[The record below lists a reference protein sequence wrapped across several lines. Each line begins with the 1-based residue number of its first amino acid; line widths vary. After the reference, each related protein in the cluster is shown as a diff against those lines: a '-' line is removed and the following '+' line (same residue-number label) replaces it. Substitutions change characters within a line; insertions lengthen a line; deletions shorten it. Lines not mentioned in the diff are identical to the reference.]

1 MRLRRLNR
9 AVRPALV
16 ILAALAALLAWAVS
30 SPPGSSPDDDYHMA
44 SIWCGTTESTDLCAQ
59 TGVPSERALP
69 ADVLEAS
76 SCFAFDPDKAADCR
90 LDADTTKLSTRGNW
104 NGEAYPPVYYAVMH
118 AFAGHDLSVSIITIR
133 AVNAILYV
141 GIVALLFLLVPPPGR
156 RALVWG
162 ALITSVPLGVFIVAS
177 VNPSS
182 WAVISASGLWL
193 AVWAF
198 FVQSGWRKAGA
209 GILTVL
215 LVVIGAGARGD
226 SAAYAVLALIA
237 GSVLALR
244 RDRRY
249 LRDLLLP
256 VGLVVVAAALFFTAG
271 QSAVVGGATVV
282 KNETYT
288 FSELLFI
295 NVKALPQLL
304 AGFLGTWGLGWLD
317 TYMPGIVSVTALAV
331 FSGVVF
337 WGLRLGD
344 ARKWLALAGVG
355 AGVIAV
361 PLYILMHDGV
371 VVGNGVQ
378 PRYVFPLIVM
388 FAGIAVFG
396 FARSSLGLGRVQ
408 LGVAAVGMVVANSV
422 ALHVNLRRYVTGLD
436 RVGVNLDRDVEWWW
450 NAPVSP
456 MGVWVIGT
464 LAFALLTVLL
474 LTLAWPRNDS
484 IDARRR
490 ALRPAGVLEDLHD
503 EQDERR
509 TPQSETD
516 VTSDEQAANPQP
528 GHELPVSRSGR
539 RSVAGGRL

>member
-1 MRLRRLNR
+1 MRLRRLSR
-9 AVRPALV
+9 AVRPV
-16 ILAALAALLAWAVS
+16 IVVVAALIALLAWAVS

-44 SIWCGTTESTDLCAQ
+44 SIWCGTTDSTDLCEQ

-76 SCFAFDPDKAADCR
+76 SCFAFDPDKAANCR
-90 LDADTTKLSTRGNW
+90 LDAESDKLSTRGNW

-118 AFAGHDLSVSIITIR
+118 AFAGHDLSVAVVTIR
-133 AVNAILYV
+133 AVNSVLYV
-141 GIVALLFLLVPPPGR
+141 GILALLFVLVPRAGR

-162 ALITSVPLGVFIVAS
+162 ALVTSVPLGVFIVAS

-209 GILTVL
+209 GVLTVL

-226 SAAYAVLALIA
+226 SAAYSVLALIA
-237 GSVLALR
+237 GAVIAFR

-249 LRDLLLP
+249 VRDLLLP

-282 KNETYT
+282 KNDTYT

-295 NVKALPQLL
+295 NLKALPQLL

-317 TYMPGIVSVTALAV
+317 TYMPGIVWVTALTV
-331 FSGVVF
+331 FAGVVF

-396 FARSSLGLGRVQ
+396 FARSSLGMGRVQ
-408 LGVAAVGMVVANSV
+408 LTVAAVGLVVANSV

-436 RVGVNLDRDVEWWW
+436 RVGINLDRDIEWWW

-456 MGVWVIGT
+456 MGLWVIGT
-464 LAFALLTVLL
+464 FAFALTVLFL
-474 LTLAWPRNDS
+474 LSLAWPRADEVDTS
-484 IDARRR
+484 TRAAR
-490 ALRPAGVLEDLHD
+490 AAGVLEDVPSLGDSTTVPQRLGVQSLHVGNAAAPATRA
-503 EQDERR
+503 EPGA
-509 TPQSETD
+509 TP
-516 VTSDEQAANPQP
+516 
-528 GHELPVSRSGR
+528 
-539 RSVAGGRL
+539 GGQL

>member
-1 MRLRRLNR
+1 MRLSRLNR

-16 ILAALAALLAWAVS
+16 IVAALVALLTWAVS

-44 SIWCGTTESTDLCAQ
+44 SIWCGTVDSTDLCEQ
-59 TGVPSERALP
+59 TGVPSERAL
-69 ADVLEAS
+69 ATDVLEAA
-76 SCFAFDPDKAADCR
+76 SCFAFDPDKAATCA
-90 LDADTTKLSTRGNW
+90 LNPDATKLSTRGNW

-118 AFAGHDLSVSIITIR
+118 AFAGHDLSVSVVAIR
-133 AVNAILYV
+133 AANAMLYV
-141 GIVALLFLLVPPPGR
+141 GILAVLFFVIPATGR

-162 ALITSVPLGVFIVAS
+162 ALVTSVPLGVFIVAS

-182 WAVISASGLWL
+182 WAVLSASGLWV

-198 FVQSGWRKAGA
+198 FVQSGWRKAA
-209 GILTVL
+209 AAVLTVL

-237 GSVLALR
+237 GTVLAFR

-249 LRDLLLP
+249 ARDLLLP
-256 VGLVVVAAALFFTAG
+256 VGLVVVSAALFFTAG

-282 KNETYT
+282 KNDTYT

-295 NVKALPQLL
+295 NIKALPQLL

-317 TYMPGIVSVTALAV
+317 TYMPGIVWVTALTV
-331 FSGVVF
+331 FSALVF

-396 FARSSLGLGRVQ
+396 FARSSLGLGKVQ
-408 LGVAAVGMVVANSV
+408 LSVAAIGLVVANSV

-436 RVGVNLDRDVEWWW
+436 RVGVNLDRDIEWWW

-456 MGVWVIGT
+456 MGLWLIGT
-464 LAFALLTVLL
+464 LSFAAMVGLL
-474 LTLAWPRNDS
+474 LTLAWPSRAAEAADGEFARPRGVQD
-484 IDARRR
+484 DAQTIVPADRGDDGSVASSSTR
-490 ALRPAGVLEDLHD
+490 A
-503 EQDERR
+503 ERR
-509 TPQSETD
+509 Q
-516 VTSDEQAANPQP
+516 Q
-528 GHELPVSRSGR
+528 L
-539 RSVAGGRL
+539 GGRA

>member
-16 ILAALAALLAWAVS
+16 IVAALVALMAWAVS

-44 SIWCGTTESTDLCAQ
+44 SIWCGTTDSTDLCEQ

-76 SCFAFDPDKAADCR
+76 SCFAFDPDKAATCR
-90 LDADTTKLSTRGNW
+90 LDADTIKLSTRGNW

-118 AFAGHDLSVSIITIR
+118 AFAGHDLSVSIVTIR
-133 AVNAILYV
+133 AVNAVLYV
-141 GIVALLFLLVPPPGR
+141 LILTLLFFLVPGSGR

-162 ALITSVPLGVFIVAS
+162 ALITSVPLGVFIIAS

-198 FVQSGWRKAGA
+198 FAQTGWRKAGA
-209 GILTVL
+209 GVLTVL

-226 SAAYAVLALIA
+226 SAAYSVLALIA
-237 GSVLALR
+237 GAVLAFR

-249 LRDLLLP
+249 LRDLILP
-256 VGLVVVAAALFFTAG
+256 VGLVAVSAALFFTAG

-282 KNETYT
+282 KNETYS

-317 TYMPGIVSVTALAV
+317 TYMPGIVWVTALTV

-396 FARSSLGLGRVQ
+396 FARPSLGLGRVQ
-408 LGVAAVGMVVANSV
+408 LSVAAGGLVIANSV

-436 RVGVNLDRDVEWWW
+436 HVGVNLDRDIEWWW
-450 NAPVSP
+450 NAPISP
-456 MGVWVIGT
+456 MGLWVIGT
-464 LAFALLTVLL
+464 LSFALTIALL
-474 LTLAWPRNDS
+474 LSFAWPGATPVN
-484 IDARRR
+484 ARTRTP
-490 ALRPAGVLEDLHD
+490 RPLGVLEHV
-503 EQDERR
+503 E
-509 TPQSETD
+509 TPQTGAD
-516 VTSDEQAANPQP
+516 
-528 GHELPVSRSGR
+528 GHETRGEVDGRDTRVQTVSTRADR
-539 RSVAGGRL
+539 RAALGGQS

>member
-1 MRLRRLNR
+1 MRLRRLSR

-16 ILAALAALLAWAVS
+16 IAAALVALLTWAVS

-44 SIWCGTTESTDLCAQ
+44 SIWCGTTDSTDLCEQ

-90 LDADTTKLSTRGNW
+90 LDADTIKLSTRGNW

-118 AFAGHDLSVSIITIR
+118 AFAGHDLSVSIVTIR
-133 AVNAILYV
+133 AVNAVLYV
-141 GIVALLFLLVPPPGR
+141 GVLALLFFLVPYTGR

-162 ALITSVPLGVFIVAS
+162 ALITSVPLGVFIIAS

-182 WAVISASGLWL
+182 WAVISASGLWV

-209 GILTVL
+209 AVLTVL
-215 LVVIGAGARGD
+215 LVIIGAGARGD
-226 SAAYAVLALIA
+226 SAAYSVLALIA
-237 GSVLALR
+237 GAVLAFR

-256 VGLVVVAAALFFTAG
+256 VALVAASAALFFTAG

-282 KNETYT
+282 KNDTYT

-295 NVKALPQLL
+295 NLKALPQLL
-304 AGFLGTWGLGWLD
+304 SGFLGTWGLGWLD
-317 TYMPGIVSVTALAV
+317 TYMPGVVWVTGLSVFA
-331 FSGVVF
+331 GVVF

-396 FARSSLGLGRVQ
+396 FVRSSLGMGRVQ
-408 LGVAAVGMVVANSV
+408 LGVAATGLVIANSV

-456 MGVWVIGT
+456 MGLWVIGT
-464 LAFALLTVLL
+464 IAFALAVALL
-474 LTLAWPRNDS
+474 LTLAWPRIPEGES
-484 IDARRR
+484 R
-490 ALRPAGVLEDLHD
+490 APSPSDAGVLETVDPSGVAPNAPRSDAGALTTRAD
-503 EQDERR
+503 RR
-509 TPQSETD
+509 AILGGQS
-516 VTSDEQAANPQP
+516 
-528 GHELPVSRSGR
+528 
-539 RSVAGGRL
+539 